1 MKSKLSFLN
10 YKVEVFQLMWS
21 LYVGPN
27 FISEIFYSTLIF
39 SIFSPKFCFKIL
51 CLISFSNISS
61 KICPSYFLF
70 FYKFDHM
77 SFFTHFYT
85 NPLYLNLFVQINR
98 YGLFLCVYILY
109 IFYTNYITFDLA

>member
-1 MKSKLSFLN
+1 MWVRILFL
-10 YKVEVFQLMWS
+10 KFSTQH
-21 LYVGPN
+21 LY
-27 FISEIFYSTLIF
+27 FLF
-39 SIFSPKFCFKIL
+39 FSPKFCFKIL

-109 IFYTNYITFDLA
+109 IFLYKLYNFRFSLGNCDLDLT